1 MMTDPFVALATE
13 PRIHALLGREAH
25 PAPAPEG
32 LFMGTAECAGK
43 RVRFIATRPELRT
56 GTLGV
61 AECDAITRFAETAPG
76 QCEAL
81 LFLVDSAGA
90 RLDDG
95 LPIQGAL
102 RRTMRALLDANLA
115 GLPGAAILGRNAFGG
130 ASLLAYA
137 LSAQFYSVD
146 TRMAMTGPRVLQK
159 AGKLAEADVAAVISG
174 AARCRQS
181 GRLLCEPGTQPAAFE
196 RWLASPLTPPA
207 GHSIPLRE
215 RLAAAGL
222 QAHPDDPTLSAP
234 DTLTCH
240 RGVTP
245 GAADLMK
252 LADAIRTLPSG
263 ATIDLA
269 WTGHSA
275 DLQDEAVVQSEYLA
289 HLSRTLRTRTRAGT
303 RITLRLSG
311 EISGG
316 LFIALAAAATEVVL
330 APGGRVLT
338 LPQDALQNI
347 FKSTADMT
355 NHGSPLS
362 AGAVDIILS

>member
-1 MMTDPFVALATE
+1 MITDPFVALATE
-13 PRIHALLGREAH
+13 QRIHALLGSDTH

-43 RVRFIATRPELRT
+43 RVRFMATRLELRT

-76 QCEAL
+76 QCDAL
-81 LFLVDSAGA
+81 LLLVDSAGA

-102 RRTMRALLDANLA
+102 RRSMRALLDAGLD

-137 LSAQFYSVD
+137 LSEQFYSVD

-159 AGKLAEADVAAVISG
+159 AGNASETEVASVISG
-174 AARCRQS
+174 AARCHQS
-181 GRLLCEPGTQPAAFE
+181 GRLLCAPGTQPVAFQ
-196 RWLASPLTPPA
+196 RWLESPFATPV
-207 GHSIPLRE
+207 GHDVSLRE
-215 RLAAAGL
+215 RLTTAGL
-222 QAHPDDPTLSAP
+222 QPHPDDPTLTAP
-234 DTLTCH
+234 DTLVCH

-252 LADAIRTLPSG
+252 LAELVATLPSG

-269 WTGHSA
+269 WIGHSA
-275 DLQDEAVVQSEYLA
+275 DLRDEAVVQSEYLA
-289 HLSRTLRTRTRAGT
+289 HLSRCLRTRTRAGKH
-303 RITLRLSG
+303 ITLRLSG

-338 LPQDALQNI
+338 LPPDALQNI
-347 FKSTADMT
+347 FKTTADMST
-355 NHGSPLS
+355 DHSPLA